1 MPPHESLRQRRY
13 RERARVWREHRRRK
27 VLQETHGYDWVRLS
41 GLPYAWPCRATYTN
55 THGME
60 IAESPQ
66 GLIAESNSREK
77 AIDID
82 HLRTNSNLKN
92 EGISQP
98 YALIETRAA
107 YGQR

>member
-1 MPPHESLRQRRY
+1 
-13 RERARVWREHRRRK
+13 
-27 VLQETHGYDWVRLS
+27 
-41 GLPYAWPCRATYTN
+41 
-55 THGME
+55 ME

-92 EGISQP
+92 EGISQ
-98 YALIETRAA
+98 AV
-107 YGQR
+107 GQ